1 PKPLTKPEAV
11 LRTGAGNTSPIKIQG
26 IIRIPKWAKNA
37 APNNRIRGSH
47 TNVFFSCCGKFNNI
61 LFSIS
66 LGSIA
71 LSNPLF
77 VVEIKFGEIVVVYI
91 NSFASSR
98 AGCVISSSY
107 KRLNS
112 SFTSCSE
119 TQPRSHCNDLIA
131 SRKRCALIN
140 QIGLSGTKHRA
151 IIERIGKAA
160 LIAAMVR
167 QSMREP
173 IMNCIKIPVM
183 TQVEPNADKIP
194 RYLGSVISATLNL
207 FF

>member
-1 PKPLTKPEAV
+1 MSGIALFISQPKPLTKPEAV

-26 IIRIPKWAKNA
+26 
-37 APNNRIRGSH
+37 
-47 TNVFFSCCGKFNNI
+47 
-61 LFSIS
+61 
-66 LGSIA
+66 SIA
-71 LSNPLF
+71 FGNPLF
-77 VVEIKFGEIVVVYI
+77 VVEIEFGEIVVVYI
-91 NSFASSR
+91 NSLGSSR
-98 AGCVISSSY
+98 AGCVINSSY

-112 SFTSCSE
+112 SFTSCSV

-151 IIERIGKAA
+151 IIEKIGNAA

-167 QSMREP
+167 QSMSEP
-173 IMNCIKIPVM
+173 IMNWINIPVM

-194 RYLGSVISATLNL
+194 RYLGSVISATYT
-207 FF
+207 